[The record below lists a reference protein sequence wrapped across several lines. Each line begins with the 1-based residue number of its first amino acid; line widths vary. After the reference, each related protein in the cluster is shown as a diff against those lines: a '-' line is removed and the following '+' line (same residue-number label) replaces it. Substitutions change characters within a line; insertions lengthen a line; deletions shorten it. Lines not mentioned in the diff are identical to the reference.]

1 MRRSLALPAAAAMA
15 GLALV
20 LSGCGQAANATGSGA
35 NAEPAQAGISIVTTT
50 NVYGDIAAT
59 IGGDRVQ
66 VVSIIS
72 KTSQDPHSYEPTPQ
86 DKLAL
91 SKADLAIANGGG
103 YDPFFDTIT
112 EASGLGQDRIVHAFD
127 VAEPEQSGDP
137 HAHGNDE
144 DETAEGAQA
153 AEAAE
158 AAHGEVNEHVWY
170 NMPAVAKIAD
180 EIAARLG
187 SVDPQ
192 GAADF
197 AANAEKFKTEAAAIA
212 AKLEAIKARHGG
224 EGVAL
229 TEPLPLYILEA
240 AGLENRTPEDFLEA
254 AEEGHDVPAGAL
266 KSTID
271 VVTSPDVRFLAYDA
285 QTSTAQTEKVREAA
299 ESADLPVVNFTET
312 LPEGKDFI
320 QWMNE
325 NADNIDTALR
335 H

>member
-1 MRRSLALPAAAAMA
+1 MRRSPALPAAAAMA
-15 GLALV
+15 CMALV

-35 NAEPAQAGISIVTTT
+35 DAEPTQAGISIVTTT

-112 EASGLGQDRIVHAFD
+112 EASGLGQDRVVHAFD
-127 VAEPEQSGDP
+127 VAEPEHSGES
-137 HAHGNDE
+137 HAHGE
-144 DETAEGAQA
+144 EETAD
-153 AEAAE
+153 

-170 NMPAVAKIAD
+170 NMSAVAKIAD

-197 AANAEKFKTEAAAIA
+197 AANAERFKSEAAAIA
-212 AKLEAIKARHGG
+212 AKLESIKARHSG

-240 AGLENRTPEDFLEA
+240 AGLQNRTPEDFLEA
-254 AEEGHDVPAGAL
+254 AEEGNDVPAGAL

-271 VVTSPDVRFLAYDA
+271 LVASPDVQFLAYDA

-299 ESADLPVVNFTET
+299 ESANLPVVNFTET
-312 LPEGKDFI
+312 LPEGKNFI

>member
-1 MRRSLALPAAAAMA
+1 M
-15 GLALV
+15 
-20 LSGCGQAANATGSGA
+20 
-35 NAEPAQAGISIVTTT
+35 
-50 NVYGDIAAT
+50 
-59 IGGDRVQ
+59 
-66 VVSIIS
+66 
-72 KTSQDPHSYEPTPQ
+72 
-86 DKLAL
+86 
-91 SKADLAIANGGG
+91 
-103 YDPFFDTIT
+103 IT

-137 HAHGNDE
+137 HAHGDGQ
-144 DETAEGAQA
+144 DET
-153 AEAAE
+153 AE

-170 NMPAVAKIAD
+170 KMSAVAKIAD

-197 AANAEKFKTEAAAIA
+197 AANAERFKSEAAAIA
-212 AKLEAIKARHGG
+212 AKLESIKARHGG

-254 AEEGHDVPAGAL
+254 AEEGNDVSAGAL

-271 VVTSPDVRFLAYDA
+271 LVSSPNVRFLAYDA

-299 ESADLPVVNFTET
+299 ESANLPVVNFTET
-312 LPEGKDFI
+312 LPEGKNFI

>member
-1 MRRSLALPAAAAMA
+1 MRRSPALPAAAAMA
-15 GLALV
+15 GMALV

-35 NAEPAQAGISIVTTT
+35 HAGPAQAGISIVTTT

-103 YDPFFDTIT
+103 YDPFFDTIA

-127 VAEPEQSGDP
+127 VAEPEHGGDP
-137 HAHGNDE
+137 HGHGVGE
-144 DETAEGAQA
+144 EET
-153 AEAAE
+153 AE

-170 NMPAVAKIAD
+170 KMSAVSKIAD
-180 EIAARLG
+180 EVAARLG

-197 AANAEKFKTEAAAIA
+197 AANAERFKAEAAAIA
-212 AKLEAIKARHGG
+212 AKLESIKRLHGG

-254 AEEGHDVPAGAL
+254 AEEGNDVPAGAL
-266 KSTID
+266 KATID
-271 VVTSPDVRFLAYDA
+271 LVVSPNVRFLAYDA

-299 ESADLPVVNFTET
+299 ESANLPVVNFTET
-312 LPEGKDFI
+312 LPEGKNFI

-325 NADNIDTALR
+325 NTDNIDTALR